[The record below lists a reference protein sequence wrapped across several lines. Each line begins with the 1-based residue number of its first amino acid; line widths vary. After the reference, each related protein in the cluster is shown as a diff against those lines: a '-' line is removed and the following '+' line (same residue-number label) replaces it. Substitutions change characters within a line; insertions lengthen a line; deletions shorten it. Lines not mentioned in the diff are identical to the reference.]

1 MGMPDSK
8 PLITT
13 VIPTYRR
20 PGLLRRA
27 VVSVLAQTYPHF
39 QVCVYDNASGDE
51 TENVVRDL
59 AAADDRVKYF
69 CHPRNIGAMPNF
81 VFGMGRVETPFFS
94 LLSDDDVLLP
104 GFFQKALDGFHR
116 HPDAMFSALATIH
129 AGADG
134 RVTSVPLLAWKEG
147 LYAPPEGLVTM
158 IEKQHPEWTAILF
171 RREVLEKVGTI
182 DLETGAPSD
191 FDYELRVAAS
201 YPIAIS
207 REPGAI
213 WVSHEGSI
221 SAAPHLETAW
231 PAWQKILAN
240 LMQQESI
247 TGAVRLRARR
257 QLLRNFRNRH
267 LALGGLAYVVQEDWD
282 QTELAARILRNGYDK
297 QLRASLL
304 QITSRAAQRS
314 TLLLGLLKVLNSTR
328 KSIRAFMSPPV
339 DPEYAQYASL
349 LSARDEDL
357 GPRSHSGRE
366 NNSAPLSR
374 SPEPS

>member
-1 MGMPDSK
+1 MPDSK
-8 PLITT
+8 PIITT

-20 PGLLRRA
+20 PSLLRRA
-27 VVSVLAQTYPHF
+27 VMSVLAQTYPHF

-59 AAADDRVKYF
+59 AATDNRVQYF
-69 CHPRNIGAMPNF
+69 CHPQNIGAMPNF
-81 VFGMGRVETPFFS
+81 VFGMGRVQTPFFS

-104 GFFQKALDGFHR
+104 GFFQKALDGFQK
-116 HPDAMFSALATIH
+116 HPEAIFSALATIH
-129 AGADG
+129 ADADG

-147 LYAPPEGLVTM
+147 FYAPPEGFVTM

-201 YPIAIS
+201 FPIAIS

-221 SAAPHLETAW
+221 SSAPHLETAW
-231 PAWQKILAN
+231 PAWQRILAN

-247 TGAVRLRARR
+247 PGAVRSRARR
-257 QLLRNFRNRH
+257 QLLRNFRDRH
-267 LALGGLAYVVQEDWD
+267 LALGGLAYVVQEDWVQAD
-282 QTELAARILRNGYDK
+282 LAARILRDGYH
-297 QLRASLL
+297 QQFAASLL
-304 QITSRAAQRS
+304 QLTSRAAQRS
-314 TLLLGLLKVLNSTR
+314 PLIVGLLKTLNSFR
-328 KSIRAFMSPPV
+328 KSARARVSPPV
-339 DPEYAQYASL
+339 DPAYAQYAAL
-349 LSARDEDL
+349 LNARDEDV
-357 GPRSHSGRE
+357 GPRSQSGHG
-366 NNSAPLSR
+366 NNSASLNR